1 MFKIPTIEYKL
12 SGEIT
17 DKQLDAI
24 ENYYTSSS
32 ILKIRSGRKRTLFIT
47 CKNPEKKSDGTIEFR
62 GCSMIDKTCFEKD
75 GSYQGAMLSGYK
87 YFIFRDRLAGDPE
100 GWYSSVYD
108 STEIVEEG
116 DEYEF

>member
-17 DKQLDAI
+17 DKQLDVI
-24 ENYYTSSS
+24 EDYYATNSV
-32 ILKIRSGRKRTLFIT
+32 IKIRGGKKRTLFIT
-47 CKNPEKKSDGTIEFR
+47 NKDPEKKPDGTIEFHE
-62 GCSMIDKTCFEKD
+62 CHIIDKTCFEGD
-75 GSYQGAMLSGYK
+75 GSYHGARVAGYK
-87 YFIFRDRLAGDPE
+87 YFIFRDRLADDPD

-108 STEIVEEG
+108 RTELVEEG